1 MNNPSPRSSLPRSV
15 AVRKLAAQSQSL
27 CGVIDD
33 AGLPRLSEV
42 VLAIS
47 GPVSVELR
55 FDPGTAGFPE
65 VTGRVSA
72 RVVMT
77 CQRCLGALPVALE
90 APIAVGVVHDS
101 AAEQRLPRRLEPWI
115 VAGDDGDLFDL
126 AEEELLLAL
135 PIVALH
141 ENESCHASPVV
152 AGDAGAAGD
161 AGGTRN
167 PFRVLAEL
175 KPQR

>member
-27 CGVIDD
+27 CGVIDG
-33 AGLPRLSEV
+33 AGLPRLSEAV
-42 VLAIS
+42 SAIS
-47 GPVSVELR
+47 GPVTVELR

-65 VTGRVSA
+65 VAGRVSA
-72 RVVMT
+72 QVAMV
-77 CQRCLGALPVALE
+77 CQRCLDTLTVALE
-90 APIAVGVVHDS
+90 VPIAVGVVQDI
-101 AAEQRLPRRLEPWI
+101 AAEQRLPRRLDPWI
-115 VAGDDGDLFDL
+115 VTDEEGDLFDL

-141 ENESCHASPVV
+141 EDESCHASPVV
-152 AGDAGAAGD
+152 TGDAGD
-161 AGGTRN
+161 TRN

-175 KPQR
+175 KLQR

>member
-27 CGVIDD
+27 CGVIDG
-33 AGLPRLSEV
+33 AGLPRLSEAV
-42 VLAIS
+42 SAIS
-47 GPVSVELR
+47 GPVTVELR

-72 RVVMT
+72 QVAMV
-77 CQRCLGALPVALE
+77 CQRCLGALTVALDV
-90 APIAVGVVHDS
+90 PIAVAVVQDI
-101 AAEQRLPRRLEPWI
+101 AAEQRLPRRLDPWI
-115 VAGDDGDLFDL
+115 VADEEGDLHDL

-141 ENESCHASPVV
+141 EDESCHASPAVT
-152 AGDAGAAGD
+152 GDAGN
-161 AGGTRN
+161 TRN

>member
-27 CGVIDD
+27 CGVIDG
-33 AGLPRLSEV
+33 AGLPRLSEAV
-42 VLAIS
+42 SAIS
-47 GPVSVELR
+47 GPVTVELR

-65 VTGRVSA
+65 VTGRVSTQ
-72 RVVMT
+72 VVMV
-77 CQRCLGALPVALE
+77 CQRCLGTLTVALE
-90 APIAVGVVHDS
+90 VPIAVGVVQDI
-101 AAEQRLPRRLEPWI
+101 AAEQRLPRRLDPWI
-115 VAGDDGDLFDL
+115 VADEEGDLFDL

-141 ENESCHASPVV
+141 EDESCHASAVV
-152 AGDAGAAGD
+152 AGDAGD
-161 AGGTRN
+161 TRN

>member
-27 CGVIDD
+27 CGVIDG
-33 AGLPRLSEV
+33 AGLPRLSEAV
-42 VLAIS
+42 SAIS
-47 GPVSVELR
+47 GPVTVELR

-65 VTGRVSA
+65 VAGRVSA
-72 RVVMT
+72 QVAMV
-77 CQRCLGALPVALE
+77 CQRCLDTLTVALE
-90 APIAVGVVHDS
+90 VPIAVGVVQDI
-101 AAEQRLPRRLEPWI
+101 AAEQRLPRRLDPWI
-115 VAGDDGDLFDL
+115 VTDEEGDLFDL

-141 ENESCHASPVV
+141 EDESCHASPAVT
-152 AGDAGAAGD
+152 GDAGD
-161 AGGTRN
+161 TRN

-175 KPQR
+175 KLQR

>member
-1 MNNPSPRSSLPRSV
+1 MNNPIPRSSLPRSV

-27 CGVIDD
+27 SGVIDGT
-33 AGLPRLSEV
+33 GLPRLSEAV
-42 VLAIS
+42 SAIAD
-47 GPVSVELR
+47 PVTVELR
-55 FDPGTAGFPE
+55 FAPGTAGFPE

-72 RVVMT
+72 QVVMV

-90 APIAVGVVHDS
+90 VSIALGVVRDF
-101 AAEQRLPRRLEPWI
+101 AEDQRLPRRLDPWI
-115 VAGDDGDLFDL
+115 VADEEGDLHDL

-141 ENESCHASPVV
+141 EDESCHASPVV
-152 AGDAGAAGD
+152 TGD

-175 KPQR
+175 MLQR

>member
-1 MNNPSPRSSLPRSV
+1 MNIPSPRACLPRSV
-15 AVRKLAAQSQSL
+15 AVRKLAAQNQRLS
-27 CGVIDD
+27 GVIDG
-33 AGLPRLSEV
+33 AGLPRLSEA

-47 GPVSVELR
+47 DPVTVELR

-72 RVVMT
+72 QVVMA
-77 CQRCLGALPVALE
+77 CQRCLGALTVVLE
-90 APIAVGVVHDS
+90 APIAVGVVHDI
-101 AAEQRLPRRLEPWI
+101 AAEQRLPRRLDPWI
-115 VAGDDGDLFDL
+115 VADEEGDLFDL
-126 AEEELLLAL
+126 VEEELLLAL

-141 ENESCHASPVV
+141 EDESCHASPVV
-152 AGDAGAAGD
+152 TGD

-175 KPQR
+175 KLQR